1 MFELSRSASVRI
13 APLVK
18 STARVVITVVRA
30 IRTTTPLV
38 GAVDREMVLDDE
50 KVNDVDV
57 PPTKTATSACCV

>member
-18 STARVVITVVRA
+18 STARVVITVVRL
-30 IRTTTPLV
+30 IRTMVPLV
-38 GAVDREMVLDDE
+38 GAVDKEMVLDDA

-57 PPTKTATSACCV
+57 PPTKTVTSACRV